1 MAFDCD
7 RFIIEI
13 ESRPA
18 IWDSRCDE
26 YANKCKKGKAWEEV
40 CDMFV
45 ENFKAMDS
53 VHKNKAAADL
63 QRKWKNLRDCFR
75 RELAKQRNCKSGSAA
90 DGRKQYIYFQQLTFL
105 LPVCDTKPTTEESPD
120 LHTQATPAAATSTA
134 PTSLKRKKPSPETEE
149 LELLQSLR
157 RNMEKRHA
165 GREEEDSDRHFLL
178 SLLPYFKRLPDDMKL
193 EVQSDF
199 LNTLRRYNQVSI
211 SGHRCPSQTSVYPH
225 SSPSVITGSSF
236 VSLPYPSSNTSTS
249 GVRNQQFTPT
259 ISQSYNYGSH
269 STSETSQLMSQ
280 PQQPLQCHALS
291 PMSPAASSSVSLQS
305 DTSSICEDYFN

>member
-193 EVQSDF
+193 EIQSDF
-199 LNTLRRYNQVSI
+199 LNTLRSI
-211 SGHRCPSQTSVYPH
+211 SGDSGGISASLAGQPRSGRLAGPRRGAGGQWERCPRRGLARKMAPGAGGKTIACRSTGAPLAAKR
-225 SSPSVITGSSF
+225 GSSADGSP
-236 VSLPYPSSNTSTS
+236 VDAGRADKSSFFLARAEEA
-249 GVRNQQFTPT
+249 G
-259 ISQSYNYGSH
+259 
-269 STSETSQLMSQ
+269 
-280 PQQPLQCHALS
+280 C
-291 PMSPAASSSVSLQS
+291 
-305 DTSSICEDYFN
+305 